1 MRPTRL
7 IPAALAVLAATACG
21 GSAEAETRAAGTECE
36 DFIAWRLE
44 LPDDAVFGA
53 SPEITP
59 VESTSEKWRQYEVV
73 GTFDTED
80 GPSTA
85 YTCFITNNSGD
96 WVVVDLQTD
105 ER

>member
-1 MRPTRL
+1 MHATRL
-7 IPAALAVLAATACG
+7 IPAALVVLAATACG
-21 GSAEAETRAAGTECE
+21 GSAEAETRAAGAECE
-36 DFIAWRLE
+36 DYIAWQLE

-59 VESTSEKWRQYEVV
+59 VESTSEDLRQYEVA

-96 WVVVDLQTD
+96 WVVVDLRTE